1 LCEII
6 CVCYEVLPRVE
17 IKCPQDTLLS
27 AVEQIKPAAH
37 SPRKRIAAF
46 ESTNAKHKEAVR
58 KCLMLDSNQS
68 LSRRGCCVEGTKPMA
83 HRPNR
88 PPSASKMGIPRT
100 TASRYRKHTLFSRP
114 YYDENLGVWM
124 SYASVVPDVFGDGE
138 RNNTYH
144 HEMKDGNQSFEREEQ
159 ALSSASSLVAV
170 GLTNISPM
178 RQ

>member
-1 LCEII
+1 MTIWWFVEQTGLEDSYFKLPVLAGCLSERTDLCEII

-68 LSRRGCCVEGTKPMA
+68 LSRRGCCVEGTKPMD
-83 HRPNR
+83 HRLNR
-88 PPSASKMGIPRT
+88 PSSASKMGVRARLAHDTENIPYSLDHTMMKTLVSGCPTLVLFRMFSAMVSGT
-100 TASRYRKHTLFSRP
+100 TP
-114 YYDENLGVWM
+114 II
-124 SYASVVPDVFGDGE
+124 
-138 RNNTYH
+138 
-144 HEMKDGNQSFEREEQ
+144 MK
-159 ALSSASSLVAV
+159 
-170 GLTNISPM
+170 
-178 RQ
+178 